1 MSRAALFLTPTPLD
15 KSGNTTKVAVSLLIP
30 RTDKEEWNEKIV
42 KVNEKLSSL
51 CTSSGIPCIS
61 HTNIDGKRH
70 LNRSGVHLNWT
81 GTSVLAG
88 NLIKFLR
95 D

>member
-1 MSRAALFLTPTPLD
+1 MSWRNQVAQNLRASF
-15 KSGNTTKVAVSLLIP
+15 I
-30 RTDKEEWNEKIV
+30 
-42 KVNEKLSSL
+42 LSSL
-51 CTSSGIPCIS
+51 CTSSGIPIIS

-70 LNRSGVHLNWT
+70 LNRSGLHLNWT

-88 NLIKFLR
+88 NLLKFLR